1 MKKSVVKGIIVFVII
16 VLTVVWTK
24 AFESKMQSNL
34 LEDDLRIHFYEDN
47 PGKESVRTIETEE
60 GTVITL
66 DGIKVTFKTKDG
78 LVERSSKFVY
88 NTDTETG
95 YVIIKRAE

>member
-1 MKKSVVKGIIVFVII
+1 MKKAIVRGIVVFAIIA
-16 VLTVVWTK
+16 LTVVWVK

-47 PGKESVRTIETEE
+47 PGKERMRTLETEE

-66 DGIKVTFKTKDG
+66 EGIKVTIETQDG
-78 LVERSSKFVY
+78 LIERGAKFVY
-88 NTDTETG
+88 NTSTETG
-95 YVIIKRAE
+95 YVVIKKAK

>member
-1 MKKSVVKGIIVFVII
+1 MKKIIINGIIIFTII
-16 VLTVVWTK
+16 ALTVVWVK
-24 AFESKMQSNL
+24 AFESKMQSDL

-47 PGKESVRTIETEE
+47 PGEERMRTIETEE

-66 DGIKVTFKTKDG
+66 DGIKVTFKTQDG

-88 NTDTETG
+88 NVDTETG
-95 YVIIKRAE
+95 YVIIKKAE